1 MAEPEIEVGLES
13 EPEPEPEL
21 EPEPQPRRTALRS
34 YTRPRPSL
42 LIAKEPVST
51 QSRKRAATGVP
62 TNEQVG
68 ELNLVPARPAKKT
81 RSGRTVKAM
90 EKVIG
95 AV

>member
-1 MAEPEIEVGLES
+1 VGPKS
-13 EPEPEPEL
+13 EP

-34 YTRPRPSL
+34 YTHPRPSL
-42 LIAKEPVST
+42 LIAKEPVTTT

-68 ELNLVPARPAKKT
+68 ELSLVPARPVKKT
-81 RSGRTVKAM
+81 RSGRTVKAT
-90 EKVIG
+90 EKVMG